1 MKNESVGL
9 DERIKAIYY
18 KFFQIDNEFKYL
30 KTLYEQQSKIGKDET
45 KFEFLYELV
54 SNQLVIQLNILFEA
68 DGKHSLE
75 KLANIIYNGKLGNE
89 INCLIDNGKRLIK
102 EKGFKDVRNKY
113 IAHLDVNN
121 ENISISHLDFEQ
133 IIAIAQTIFNKLKAE
148 KAYNLEYDYYKNY
161 LVDFIDENQELNELK
176 ESLLKDL
183 NKRR

>member
-54 SNQLVIQLNILFEA
+54 SDQLVIQLNILFEA

-75 KLANIIYNGKLGNE
+75 KLANIIYNGKFGNE
-89 INCLIDNGKRLIK
+89 INCLIYEGKRLID
-102 EKGFKDVRNKY
+102 EKGFKDARDKY
-113 IAHLDVNN
+113 IAHLDMNDK
-121 ENISISHLDFEQ
+121 NISISHLYFEQ
-133 IIAIAQTIFNKLKAE
+133 IITIAQTIFNKLKVE
-148 KAYNLEYDYYKNY
+148 KDSNLEYDYYKNY
-161 LVDFIDENQELNELK
+161 LVDFIDEKQELNELK
-176 ESLLKDL
+176 VGLLKDL